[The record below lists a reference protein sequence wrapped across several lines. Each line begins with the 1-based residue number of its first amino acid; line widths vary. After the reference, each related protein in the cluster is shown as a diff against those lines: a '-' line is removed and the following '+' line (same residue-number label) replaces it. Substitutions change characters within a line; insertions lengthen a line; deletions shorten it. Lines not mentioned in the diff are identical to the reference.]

1 MATPPHPRNQG
12 SILYGYPEEWKS
24 FAERRSQFVVRFA
37 NLEKA
42 IDAAFQRIHRTKGPL
57 DTIIYFLGRL
67 GVEEFSEILLLCR
80 NGYGIGAQKLLRAM
94 YERAVTAR
102 HLVKHPEDVR
112 NYMDFHRVSDHKIL
126 QATKSLGGTVFSQQ
140 QAERIE
146 RDYEEVRE
154 QFLITK
160 CKECKTT
167 RLNHTWS
174 KTDIVAMA
182 RESEDLWGLILHAY
196 HLPTREFHSTMGAIF
211 SRLDAEAAA
220 RNEGLIFDSA
230 AQRGRA
236 DVAIFC
242 AHAILL
248 NILHLQAEHFQL
260 KELEPLLQ
268 TCNEDFAVIA
278 KAHPLGAKQMIV
290 EERPMPEEE
299 ANRRRDLYDEHRK
312 QAWQDIQSS
321 TDDFDKNL
329 LAVSSAAFGLS
340 LGFIKDIVHLPA
352 AVWLPVLYVSWGCLA
367 ACVVTTIFSFRLSV
381 AALKKHLEYLYEY
394 YVNEKAEYLTKK
406 STAERLLAWF
416 TWVAA
421 SCFLAGIACTLIFC
435 IKNLH

>member
-1 MATPPHPRNQG
+1 MATPPNPKRNRG

-24 FAERRSQFVVRFA
+24 FAERRSEFVLRFV

-42 IDAAFQRIHRTKGPL
+42 IDAVFKRIQKTTGPS
-57 DTIIYFLGRL
+57 DKIIYFLGRL
-67 GVEEFSEILLLCR
+67 GVEEFSEILLLCG

-102 HLVKHPEDVR
+102 YLVTHPNEIK

-126 QATKSLGGTVFSQQ
+126 QATKSLGGTVFSEE

-146 RDYEEVRE
+146 RDYEAVRE

-174 KTDIVAMA
+174 KTDVVAMA

-196 HLPTREFHSTMGAIF
+196 HLPTREFHSTMGAIL
-211 SRLDAEAAA
+211 SRLDAGHAV
-220 RNEGLIFDSA
+220 RDKGLIFDSA

-248 NILHLQAEHFQL
+248 NILHLQAEYFQL

-268 TCNEDFAVIA
+268 TCNEDFALIA
-278 KAHPLGAKQMIV
+278 KAHPLGA
-290 EERPMPEEE
+290 
-299 ANRRRDLYDEHRK
+299 A
-312 QAWQDIQSS
+312 
-321 TDDFDKNL
+321 
-329 LAVSSAAFGLS
+329 
-340 LGFIKDIVHLPA
+340 
-352 AVWLPVLYVSWGCLA
+352 
-367 ACVVTTIFSFRLSV
+367 
-381 AALKKHLEYLYEY
+381 
-394 YVNEKAEYLTKK
+394 
-406 STAERLLAWF
+406 
-416 TWVAA
+416 
-421 SCFLAGIACTLIFC
+421 
-435 IKNLH
+435 